1 MAPKKGTTT
10 KSDVIQDGWKWV
22 HGLEK
27 PVTLDSILPNNIRK
41 CYQVDAQKCEKG
53 CCRVNCKK
61 NPSCHNCLGERFWN
75 GEIKDSFWVDI
86 EDPNKQRKEIGSHVG
101 LKNLGATC
109 YVNTFLQ
116 LWFHNPDFRSAI
128 FKWIPSEGYQFPS
141 QDNGATEIK
150 TEERA
155 EKNNFP
161 VLKTLPAPTFGSSKA
176 DNICGNLQLLFALL
190 KHSEKSFVDPTPF
203 VYSLGLQTD
212 EQQDAQE
219 FSKLFM
225 SLLED
230 TLANQQSNIRWL
242 VQDQYGGKYAYET
255 RCTHCGK
262 VSKTGSNFY
271 ELDLNIQGHSML
283 KECIKEFLKEE
294 RLDGDNMYYCT
305 NCQVKR
311 DAERKIVLQ
320 ELPPVLNLQ
329 LLRFIFDR
337 NTGSKLKCNS
347 SIKFP
352 DQLDMNEFIKFPDES
367 KGIYELTAVLLHCGL
382 SASSGHYVA
391 HILDKK
397 DDAWYRFNDE
407 VVQKMTGRKLQL
419 GVEEDPED
427 NGKLSKKGKIPKGYH
442 SSKNAYMLVYSR
454 KGEETISSTEDQQL
468 PIEIQQFVAS
478 NNSFF
483 EAWIKEVED
492 MRDERVRNGRQQ
504 QADVLDIYNNMQPS
518 SVETSEWVSTDWL
531 RRWLNEKQPNTTPI
545 DNTHLVCKHGRFDP
559 CKVHLS
565 KKISKYSAEKLFEK
579 YGGLHRL
586 QSDALCVKCV
596 FNRAKRIQFEARID
610 RDSKIIGN
618 AIKSTCSGV
627 NSFWIGRSS
636 LKQWKRLALET
647 ARFDDADDVSDVTEE
662 LYANQNSKSEQD
674 NLDNAKE
681 TSRTKENGLTK
692 EISSEKNSTPSR
704 EQQLSLK
711 RKLEEEREDRG
722 GKLAKLEDQFNDLNG
737 LKETS
742 SAEVIDCGNDVS
754 IQITEQ
760 ESDFNSEIQCTE
772 HGNNYWT
779 RGKEQHN
786 TPMFCL
792 KQPNSITCEPLAPYR
807 LYSTVQDCTEFSVRA
822 DPCPLCQ
829 VCSVKKKE
837 RKEVA
842 RVLAN
847 EMKNA
852 LIDLYQNTSR
862 PVLSTQSVRYDTES
876 VRYDTESVRYDTES
890 IRYDTESV
898 RYDTESVRY
907 DTESIRYDTESVRY
921 NTESVRYDT
930 ESVRYDTESV
940 RYDTESVRYNTESVR
955 YNTESVRY
963 DTESVRYNT
972 ESVRYDTES
981 VRYDTE
987 SVRYDTESV
996 RYNTESVRNDTEPV
1010 RYDTEPV
1017 RYYTE
1022 SVRYDT
1028 EPVRYDTES
1037 VRYDTESVRYNTE
1050 SVRYDTEP
1058 IPFEVFVVSRG
1069 AVDEWKHFLR
1079 FAKVPAYNQ
1088 VENIDLFCEHQ
1099 KLLYSAEDI
1108 MSQSSDEEYVLLS
1121 SNEWKILSTYA
1132 NFDFEIKLTHRVAEA
1147 GRILELS
1154 QECCEKCRSQRISE
1168 EQELNLQYFSAPI
1181 YVRKVFQLDQMQVMI
1196 DEENIPD
1203 LNEPLINIEEDV
1215 PDKVELLFDKTAKKF
1230 KRRPSEGTRKSSR
1243 YRLQRGEYMFK
1254 VDSSQTLKEV
1264 KVQLIP
1270 VFSVLPCD
1278 QHLSLLNGTQLDDDS
1293 KSLCDLGILPGSV
1306 LLLRVDEPSQEVPV
1320 LEETNSNSKIHYIF
1334 PYRKGKSTETRG
1346 GFQRDWPIW
1355 KLSANLDCI
1364 HGRQEAKHGT
1374 SWTSS
1379 F

>member
-772 HGNNYWT
+772 HGKYRIFSAVQVIQHRAGYTAMFSKNFASPPT
-779 RGKEQHN
+779 RFDYFIQLLRFLPAISRPGNLCIDENKRRLISAEAWS
-786 TPMFCL
+786 CL
-792 KQPNSITCEPLAPYR
+792 KFYFK
-807 LYSTVQDCTEFSVRA
+807 DCTEFSVRA

-862 PVLSTQSVRYDTES
+862 PVLSTQ
-876 VRYDTESVRYDTES
+876 
-890 IRYDTESV
+890 
-898 RYDTESVRY
+898 
-907 DTESIRYDTESVRY
+907 
-921 NTESVRYDT
+921 
-930 ESVRYDTESV
+930 
-940 RYDTESVRYNTESVR
+940 
-955 YNTESVRY
+955 
-963 DTESVRYNT
+963 
-972 ESVRYDTES
+972 
-981 VRYDTE
+981 
-987 SVRYDTESV
+987 
-996 RYNTESVRNDTEPV
+996 
-1010 RYDTEPV
+1010 
-1017 RYYTE
+1017 
-1022 SVRYDT
+1022 
-1028 EPVRYDTES
+1028 
-1037 VRYDTESVRYNTE
+1037 
-1050 SVRYDTEP
+1050 

-1215 PDKVELLFDKTAKKF
+1215 PDKKTAKKF

-1320 LEETNSNSKIHYIF
+1320 LEETNSNNQ
-1334 PYRKGKSTETRG
+1334 RKLEE
-1346 GFQRDWPIW
+1346 GF
-1355 KLSANLDCI
+1355 K
-1364 HGRQEAKHGT
+1364 GT
-1374 SWTSS
+1374 GLYGS
-1379 F
+1379 FQQI